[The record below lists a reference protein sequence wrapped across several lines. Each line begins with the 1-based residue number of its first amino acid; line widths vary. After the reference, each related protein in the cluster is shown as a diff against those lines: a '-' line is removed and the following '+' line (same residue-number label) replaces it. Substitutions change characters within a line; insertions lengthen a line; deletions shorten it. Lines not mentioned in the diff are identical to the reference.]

1 MKIKHNKL
9 RNTYL
14 IYEMLVRQ
22 ITTDTLNNKDSHAL
36 NILRKY
42 FNNTEIL
49 KEYKIY
55 STILSTK
62 GLSETK
68 ANILIESAIAGF
80 KKINKNKKNK
90 EKYEIISEIKKSYDI
105 NEFFKSKIDNYK
117 TIASLYL
124 LLEMDDSE
132 YVNPEVVSKYK
143 FTILESVCAS
153 KEKEEQDEILESFS
167 KMDKGSRSLVYKL
180 MINNFNQKYSGLD
193 GRQKSLLREYINNI
207 ATPDT
212 FRKYINEEI
221 QAVKNQ
227 LNIHIN
233 KIQDPARKIKLEE
246 LYSILTPLN
255 ENRKINEETVHNILS
270 YYELLKELENVTNK
284 S

>member
-55 STILSTK
+55 STILSAK

-68 ANILIESAIAGF
+68 ANILIESAIASF

-124 LLEMDDSE
+124 LLEMDDTE
-132 YVNPEVVSKYK
+132 YVNPEIVSKYK
-143 FTILESVCAS
+143 FAILESVCAS

-180 MINNFNQKYSGLD
+180 MINNFNEKYSGLD
-193 GRQKSLLREYINNI
+193 GRQKLLLREYINNI

-270 YYELLKELENVTNK
+270 YYELLKELENVTK

>member
-55 STILSTK
+55 STILSAK

-68 ANILIESAIAGF
+68 ANILIESAIGSF

-132 YVNPEVVSKYK
+132 YINPEVVSKYK
-143 FTILESVCAS
+143 FAILESVCAS

-180 MINNFNQKYSGLD
+180 MINNFNEKYSGLD
-193 GRQKSLLREYINNI
+193 GRQKLLLREYINNI

-270 YYELLKELENVTNK
+270 YYELLKELENVTK